1 MSPAQVAYWEGVHA
15 ALDRDESW
23 RSHMEQNQ
31 LARRLVNGRE
41 ARKYME
47 DLDGPIKGVLG
58 ELGLLKTGQ

>member
-31 LARRLVNGRE
+31 LARRLPNGRE
-41 ARKYME
+41 ARK
-47 DLDGPIKGVLG
+47 
-58 ELGLLKTGQ
+58 